1 MLRDL
6 FNKRRHYATLGKT
19 VEREKVPTPDP
30 VEKDIPK
37 GLVEK
42 CDACGN
48 LIMGKELQK
57 HAYTCPECNFHFRVD
72 AYTRIALT
80 LDEGSFVELNGNV
93 TSTNPLGFPDYESK
107 LEKAQKSTG
116 LTEGAVTGEGTI
128 DGVPVAI
135 AVMDPRFIMGSM
147 GSAVGE
153 KLTRIME
160 RATEEREPLILF
172 TASGG
177 ARMQEGILSL
187 MQMAKTS
194 VALRRMHDEQV
205 LFVTVITHPTTGG
218 VSASFASLGDIIFA
232 EPGAMFG
239 FAGKRVI
246 EQTIRQKLPDD
257 FQTAEFNLK
266 HGMVDKVVHR
276 KQLRDA
282 LGVLV
287 RIHSARG
294 WADAE

>member
-1 MLRDL
+1 MLKDL
-6 FNKRRHYATLGKT
+6 FNRRRHYATLGT
-19 VEREKVPTPDP
+19 TTEAETPAEV
-30 VEKDIPK
+30 VEKDVPK

-48 LIMGKELQK
+48 LLMAKELQK
-57 HAYTCPECNFHFRVD
+57 HVYTCPECNYHFRVD
-72 AYTRIALT
+72 AWTRIGVT
-80 LDEGSFVELNGNV
+80 VDEGSFEEMDANV
-93 TSTNPLGFPDYESK
+93 ASANPLGFPDYEAKVS
-107 LEKAQKSTG
+107 KAQAATG
-116 LTEGAVTGEGTI
+116 LVEGSITGEGTI
-128 DGVPVAI
+128 DGLPVI
-135 AVMDPRFIMGSM
+135 VGVMDPAFIMGSM

-153 KLTRIME
+153 KLTRAME
-160 RATEEREPLILF
+160 KSAAEHKPFILF

-194 VALRRMHDEQV
+194 VALSRMHNAGV
-205 LFVTVITHPTTGG
+205 LFVSVITHPTTGG
-218 VSASFASLGDIIFA
+218 VSASFASLGDVIIA

-282 LGVLV
+282 LGALV
-287 RIHSARG
+287 RIHAVRG
-294 WADAE
+294 WATDGE

>member
-1 MLRDL
+1 MLKDL
-6 FNKRRHYATLGKT
+6 FNKRRHYATLGKVT
-19 VEREKVPTPDP
+19 EKEKQPTT

-37 GLVEK
+37 GLVQK
-42 CDACGN
+42 CEACGN
-48 LIMGKELQK
+48 VMMAKELQK
-57 HAYTCPECNFHFRVD
+57 HWYTCPECNYHFRID
-72 AYTRIALT
+72 AQTRVSLT
-80 LDEGSFVELNGNV
+80 LDEGSFRELNADV
-93 TSTNPLGFPDYESK
+93 TSGNPLGFPGYESK
-107 LEKAQKSTG
+107 LEKAQAATG
-116 LTEGAVTGEGTI
+116 MLEGALTGEGTI
-128 DGVPVAI
+128 DGMPVDI
-135 AVMDPRFIMGSM
+135 GVMDPNFIMGSM

-160 RATEEREPLILF
+160 HAAANHQPLILF

-194 VALRRMHDEQV
+194 VALRRMHEEEV
-205 LFVTVITHPTTGG
+205 LFVSIITHPTTGG
-218 VSASFASLGDIIFA
+218 VSASFASLGDVILA

-276 KQLRDA
+276 KNLRDA
-282 LGVLV
+282 LATLV
-287 RIHSARG
+287 RIHSVRG
-294 WADAE
+294 WANAE

>member
-1 MLRDL
+1 MLKEL
-6 FNKRRHYATLGKT
+6 FNKRRHYATLGKSS
-19 VEREKVPTPDP
+19 EQESQQSGTP
-30 VEKDIPK
+30 EKDIPK
-37 GLVEK
+37 GLVQK
-42 CDACGN
+42 CEACGH
-48 LIMGKELQK
+48 LLMAKELQK
-57 HAYTCPECNFHFRVD
+57 HLYTCPECNHHFRVD
-72 AYTRIALT
+72 ARTRVKVT
-80 LDEGSFVELNGNV
+80 LDEDSFSELDANI
-93 TSTNPLGFPDYESK
+93 TSANPLDFPDYEAK
-107 LEKAQKSTG
+107 LTKAQDATG
-116 LTEGAVTGEGTI
+116 LAEGCVTGEGLL
-128 DGVPVAI
+128 DGQKVAI
-135 AVMDPRFIMGSM
+135 GVMDANFIMGSM

-160 RATEEREPLILF
+160 HALAAQEPVILF

-194 VALRRMHDEQV
+194 VALRRLHDEGI
-205 LFVTVITHPTTGG
+205 LFISVITHPTTGG
-218 VSASFASLGDIIFA
+218 VSASFASLGDVMIA

-266 HGMVDKVVHR
+266 HGMIDKVVHR
-276 KQLRDA
+276 KQLRDILA
-282 LGVLV
+282 AIV